1 MKKMFRIIALCGMFF
16 AVLSMVSCS
25 HETPDN
31 TDNGGGT
38 EVDDNNGGNNN
49 GGNNNGGN
57 NGGGNNNGGDNGG
70 GNNNGGNNG
79 GGNNNGG
86 DNGGGNNNGGNN
98 GGSETPSG
106 TGFWSKFE
114 GTDFQIWAATCDLDA
129 KATGLEITVGN
140 KGWWGF
146 GLCNNSALGPSD
158 PHVSYN
164 MTKVAKIT
172 LEAKSNKNKGKLKLL
187 QIDDKAKDSNPK
199 LTPFKTDFEKI
210 TYDLVNPNSKAF
222 AVFAI
227 AGEGCGQGDVITIRK
242 VAFWDSE
249 GKEIVPTL
257 NPVE

>member
-57 NGGGNNNGGDNGG
+57 N
-70 GNNNGGNNG
+70 NGGNNG
-79 GGNNNGG
+79 GGNNGG
-86 DNGGGNNNGGNN
+86 GNNGGGNNGGGNNGGGNN

-114 GTDFQIWAATCDLDA
+114 GTDFQIWEATCDLEA
-129 KATGLEITVGN
+129 KDTGLEITVGN

-146 GLCNNSALGPSD
+146 GLCNNYALKPSD

-210 TYDLVNPNSKAF
+210 TYDLVNPNPKAY

-257 NPVE
+257 NPIE

>member
-1 MKKMFRIIALCGMFF
+1 MKKMFRIIALCGMFC

-25 HETPDN
+25 QETPEDN
-31 TDNGGGT
+31 NNGGNGGT
-38 EVDDNNGGNNN
+38 EIDDNNGNNNGGNNNGGNNNGGNNNGGNNNGGNNN

-57 NGGGNNNGGDNGG
+57 NGGGNNG
-70 GNNNGGNNG
+70 GGNNG
-79 GGNNNGG
+79 G
-86 DNGGGNNNGGNN
+86 
-98 GGSETPSG
+98 ETPSG

-114 GTDFQIWAATCDLDA
+114 GTDFQIWDATCDLDA

-187 QIDDKAKDSNPK
+187 QINKLAKDSNPK
-199 LTPFKTDFEKI
+199 LTPLKTDFEKI
-210 TYDLVNPNSKAF
+210 TYDLQNPDSKAF

-242 VAFWDSE
+242 VAFWDSN
-249 GKEIVPTL
+249 GKEIVPDL

>member
-1 MKKMFRIIALCGMFF
+1 MKKMFRIIALCGMFC

-25 HETPDN
+25 QETPEDN
-31 TDNGGGT
+31 NNGGNGGT
-38 EVDDNNGGNNN
+38 EIDDNNGNNN

-57 NGGGNNNGGDNGG
+57 NGGGNNG
-70 GNNNGGNNG
+70 GGNNG
-79 GGNNNGG
+79 GGNNGG
-86 DNGGGNNNGGNN
+86 GNNGGGNNGGGNN
-98 GGSETPSG
+98 GGGNNGGETPSG

-114 GTDFQIWAATCDLDA
+114 GTDFQIWDATCDLDA

-187 QIDDKAKDSNPK
+187 QINKLAKDSNPK
-199 LTPFKTDFEKI
+199 LTPLKTDFEKI
-210 TYDLVNPNSKAF
+210 TYDLQNPDSKAF

-242 VAFWDSE
+242 VAFWDSN
-249 GKEIVPTL
+249 GKEIVPDL

>member
-1 MKKMFRIIALCGMFF
+1 MKKMIRVIALCGMFF

-25 HETPDN
+25 RETPDN

-38 EVDDNNGGNNN
+38 EIDDNGGNN
-49 GGNNNGGN
+49 GGGKDNNGGN
-57 NGGGNNNGGDNGG
+57 NGGGGNNNNGGGKD
-70 GNNNGGNNG
+70 NNGGNNG
-79 GGNNNGG
+79 GGGN
-86 DNGGGNNNGGNN
+86 NNNGGN
-98 GGSETPSG
+98 GGGGETPSG

-114 GTDFQIWAATCDLDA
+114 GTDFQIWDSTCDLDA
-129 KATGLEITVGN
+129 KPTGLEITVGN

-146 GLCNNSALGPSD
+146 GLCNNSALGPSN

-187 QIDDKAKDSNPK
+187 QINKLAKDSNPK
-199 LTPFKTDFEKI
+199 LTPFNTEFEKI
-210 TYDLVNPNSKAF
+210 TYDLVNPDSEAF

-242 VAFWDSE
+242 VAFWDSN
-249 GKEIVPTL
+249 GKEIVPDL
-257 NPVE
+257 VPAK